1 MTPDNLREM
10 LASAALHASIPD
22 GPALAVLI
30 ASTNWFR
37 IRHENP
43 DDIDGARMLF
53 SAVGLAA
60 ADAALAALRDAGLA
74 VVPKVTT
81 FDMKLAAT
89 DAMIVLVEADNA
101 KCPQETDFQRGMASG
116 AAMSCGSKYLDA
128 AYRAMLSAGDLLG
141 KPDADPR

>member
-60 ADAALAALRDAGLA
+60 ADAALAALHDAGLA
-74 VVPKVTT
+74 IVPKEPSE
-81 FDMKLAAT
+81 
-89 DAMIVLVEADNA
+89 AMVEAHI
-101 KCPQETDFQRGMASG
+101 E
-116 AAMSCGSKYLDA
+116 SCAGQCDEAGPESVRSA
-128 AYRAMLSAGDLLG
+128 WEAMLSAGDLLG
-141 KPDADPR
+141 ETAT

>member
-60 ADAALAALRDAGLA
+60 ADAVLAALRNAGLA
-74 VVPKVTT
+74 IVPKEPNGV
-81 FDMKLAAT
+81 MVLAGWDSIDKTAFRRAFYNT
-89 DAMIVLVEADNA
+89 AIPRSFMEPI
-101 KCPQETDFQRGMASG
+101 
-116 AAMSCGSKYLDA
+116 LDA
-128 AYRAMLSAGDLLG
+128 ALSAGDLLG
-141 KPDADPR
+141 ERA